1 MSTEEKVCVQ
11 VLGAMIGYATEQ
23 LAIIDEEFKG
33 KLKGISEVIQWKIGD
48 DIAYY
53 TEIKDQTIKA
63 SDGTASN
70 PTITF
75 EVPDVSDALA
85 LFTQR
90 GDTDITKIISAGK
103 LKINGDAATVQ
114 KLGFILETVGEYMQG
129 MGGD

>member
-1 MSTEEKVCVQ
+1 MSKEEKVSVR

-23 LAIIDEEFKG
+23 LSIIDEDFKG
-33 KLKGISEVIQWKIGD
+33 KLKGINEVLQWKIGD

-63 SDGTASN
+63 NDGIASN

-75 EVPDVSDALA
+75 EVPNVSDALA

-90 GDTDITKIISAGK
+90 GDQDITQIISAGK
-103 LKINGDAATVQ
+103 LKINGDAAKVQ
-114 KLGFILETVGEYMQG
+114 QLGFILETVGEYMQG